1 MSLAVPP
8 ARAATHP
15 ALGGRACQRGS
26 ARHTHGRARRVC
38 LQRETRHLG
47 ETLWTRGGGRAR
59 SRGAADGSGRH
70 PPTHRAPSRAQP
82 SAPGPPVPP
91 TPWGCGSLTESEG
104 EAPDSSPGVLRQ
116 LGAMYRSAR
125 HPPVGVGSPWEALFK
140 GCLDCSCVTPGDTR
154 LGTGRKCLE
163 RGVWPWAHREVREGA
178 ALPAR
183 GTRTGSRGLLS
194 QPPPTSSSR
203 EACAARGTGP
213 SCLGRRDPALA
224 MDEPRSRDSTRLLL
238 SVCPFVPFENRNS
251 LSQGGTVLSGVAD
264 TKVVLVTTPGKVSEA
279 SMSNGDGCSV
289 LAASQD
295 AGSRGAVAGYRQG
308 SRAPGSRAGLR
319 VLLRRLSGESAHLV
333 GWSPR

>member
-1 MSLAVPP
+1 M
-8 ARAATHP
+8 
-15 ALGGRACQRGS
+15 
-26 ARHTHGRARRVC
+26 
-38 LQRETRHLG
+38 
-47 ETLWTRGGGRAR
+47 
-59 SRGAADGSGRH
+59 
-70 PPTHRAPSRAQP
+70 
-82 SAPGPPVPP
+82 
-91 TPWGCGSLTESEG
+91 TESEG

-140 GCLDCSCVTPGDTR
+140 GRLDCSCVTPGDTR

-279 SMSNGDGCSV
+279 SMSNGDGHSV

-295 AGSRGAVAGYRQG
+295 AGSRGAVAGYRRG
-308 SRAPGSRAGLR
+308 SRAPGSGAGLR
-319 VLLRRLSGESAHLV
+319 VPLRRLSGESAHLV

>member
-1 MSLAVPP
+1 MA
-8 ARAATHP
+8 
-15 ALGGRACQRGS
+15 G
-26 ARHTHGRARRVC
+26 
-38 LQRETRHLG
+38 
-47 ETLWTRGGGRAR
+47 RGGSVCREKRGTSRRDAVDQRRRQSQEPWRCGRQWQA
-59 SRGAADGSGRH
+59 
-70 PPTHRAPSRAQP
+70 PPPHRAPSRAQP

-104 EAPDSSPGVLRQ
+104 EASDSSPGVLRQ

-140 GCLDCSCVTPGDTR
+140 GRLDCSCVTPGDTR

-213 SCLGRRDPALA
+213 SCLGRRDAALA

-295 AGSRGAVAGYRQG
+295 AGSRGAVAGYRRG
-308 SRAPGSRAGLR
+308 SRAPGSGAGLR
-319 VLLRRLSGESAHLV
+319 VPLRRLSGESAHLV

>member
-1 MSLAVPP
+1 MSSAVPP

-47 ETLWTRGGGRAR
+47 ETLWTRGSGRAR

-213 SCLGRRDPALA
+213 SCLGRRDAALA

-279 SMSNGDGCSV
+279 SMSNGDGHSV

-295 AGSRGAVAGYRQG
+295 AGSRGAVAGYRRG
-308 SRAPGSRAGLR
+308 S
-319 VLLRRLSGESAHLV
+319 
-333 GWSPR
+333 

>member
-1 MSLAVPP
+1 MAVPP

-15 ALGGRACQRGS
+15 ALGGRARQRGS

-140 GCLDCSCVTPGDTR
+140 GRLDCSCVTPGDTR

-264 TKVVLVTTPGKVSEA
+264 TKVVLVTTPGKVSGVYE
-279 SMSNGDGCSV
+279 
-289 LAASQD
+289 Q
-295 AGSRGAVAGYRQG
+295 R
-308 SRAPGSRAGLR
+308 
-319 VLLRRLSGESAHLV
+319 
-333 GWSPR
+333 